1 MAHEYRATIDWARD
15 GAAFTDNR
23 YSRAHRWLFDGG
35 IEVPGSSDPKSI
47 LPPLSRE
54 DAVDPEEALVAAVSS
69 CHMLF
74 FLAFAAKKGFV
85 VESYRDEAVGTMSR
99 NERGKLF
106 ISAIALDPE
115 IVFAGDK
122 RPSPD
127 EIAHMHHR
135 SHEECYLSNSVRAE
149 VTIAGLEVAAQEPA

>member
-1 MAHEYRATIDWARD
+1 MAHDHRATIEWARD

-23 YSRAHRWLFDGG
+23 YSRAHRWVFDGG
-35 IEVPGSSDPKSI
+35 VEVLGSSDPKSI

-85 VESYRDEAVGTMSR
+85 VDSYRDEAVGTMTR

-106 ISAIALDPE
+106 ISTIALNPE

-122 RPSPD
+122 QPSPA
-127 EIAHMHHR
+127 EIAHIHHR

-149 VTIAGLEVAAQEPA
+149 VTIAGLDVAAHEPA